1 MSGLEISK
9 TIFPFSK
16 GHQIAIE
23 NNCFNHAYISIAYGD
38 LCMVETVRRCSRGER
53 VYSPP
58 PKKKKWTYFSLADIG
73 DFRAY
78 IFYPQTTQ
86 ELLNTH
92 HDAGTLDQLTPDHC
106 HKSITDT
113 LDTVKI
119 NSKEVHFC

>member
-38 LCMVETVRRCSRGER
+38 ICMVETVRRCSRG
-53 VYSPP
+53 
-58 PKKKKWTYFSLADIG
+58 KKWMYFSLADIG
-73 DFRAY
+73 DFRAH

-86 ELLNTH
+86 ELPNMH
-92 HDAGTLDQLTPDHC
+92 HDAGTLEQLTPDHC
-106 HKSITDT
+106 HKSITDI

-119 NSKEVHFC
+119 NCKDVCLC